1 METLNVAK
9 RMDAADTELLPEDVD
24 GASLAVLTEAVAS
37 EVSAAPLVFVAVDAV
52 SAAADE
58 TAAELAGLK

>member
-9 RMDAADTELLPEDVD
+9 RMDAADTELLPEEVD
-24 GASLAVLTEAVAS
+24 GASLAALTEAVAS
-37 EVSAAPLVFVAVDAV
+37 EACAAPLAFGAVDAV
-52 SAAADE
+52 SAAADD